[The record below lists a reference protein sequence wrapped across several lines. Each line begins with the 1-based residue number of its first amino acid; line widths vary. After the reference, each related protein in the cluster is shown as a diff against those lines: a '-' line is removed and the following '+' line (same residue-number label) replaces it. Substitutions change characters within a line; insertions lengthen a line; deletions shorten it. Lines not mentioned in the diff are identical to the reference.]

1 MIRLFASCDFRNIG
15 ISALRSQI
23 RACGAAI
30 VRPGEKMMTTAAAT
44 PLQVKGGAFLIE
56 DRLPNEIFTAED
68 LNEEHLAIARTVD
81 QFWTSEVEP
90 HLDAIRQQTPGVA
103 LSVLRKAAELGLAAI
118 PIPEKFGGM
127 EMDLP
132 SVMIAGEHLARDA
145 SYGSWHSSHTGIG
158 TLPVLFFGNE
168 EQQRRYLP
176 KLAKVELLAAYALTE
191 PLAGSD
197 ALAVRTRADLSAD
210 GKYYVLNGQ
219 KMWITNGG
227 AADLFT
233 VFAKVGGEKFT
244 AFLVERSFPGVTSGA
259 EEHKMGIKGS
269 STTAVFFDNVRVPV
283 ENLLGEIGRGHI
295 IAFNILNI
303 GRLKLGPG
311 AVGGAKNVLAICLK
325 YAKERKAF
333 GSAIA
338 EFGAI
343 QHKLAE
349 MAIRTFAVESMVWR
363 VVGLIESQLAQ
374 SAHDHDKDKHADS
387 QTELK
392 AVEEYATEC
401 SMIKVYASEML
412 DYVVDEGVQIH
423 GGYGYH
429 QDYAVERAYRDS
441 RINRIFEG
449 TNEIN
454 RLLITGMLLKRAAR
468 GQLAL
473 IPAVQA
479 VLNETVK
486 EATGAAGAD
495 EEARLVQG
503 AKKIALSTIGIAYHK
518 YGVELEK
525 QQEIVMNISDIVME
539 VFAMESS
546 LLRSRK
552 LAASGQGTNA
562 ANMCA
567 VFLREAMDRVEV
579 SARNVVGACSS
590 GPALRENMATLRGF
604 ANYDPLDGVALR
616 RNIAG
621 RLLAAGRYTV

>member
-1 MIRLFASCDFRNIG
+1 MATKNRSENIFP
-15 ISALRSQI
+15 Q
-23 RACGAAI
+23 
-30 VRPGEKMMTTAAAT
+30 
-44 PLQVKGGAFLIE
+44 
-56 DRLPNEIFTAED
+56 
-68 LNEEHLAIARTVD
+68 
-81 QFWTSEVEP
+81 
-90 HLDAIRQQTPGVA
+90 
-103 LSVLRKAAELGLAAI
+103 
-118 PIPEKFGGM
+118 
-127 EMDLP
+127 
-132 SVMIAGEHLARDA
+132 
-145 SYGSWHSSHTGIG
+145 
-158 TLPVLFFGNE
+158 
-168 EQQRRYLP
+168 
-176 KLAKVELLAAYALTE
+176 LAKVELLAAYALTE

-210 GKYYVLNGQ
+210 GKYYILNGQ

-233 VFAKVGGEKFT
+233 VFAKVGAEKFT

-269 STTAVFFDNVRVPV
+269 STTAVYFDNVRVPV
-283 ENLLGEIGRGHI
+283 ENVLGEIGRGHI

-333 GSAIA
+333 GSPIA

-363 VVGLIESQLAQ
+363 VVGLIESQLEQ
-374 SAHDHDKDKHADS
+374 SAHAKDKHADS

-392 AVEEYATEC
+392 AVEEYAAEC

-468 GQLAL
+468 GQLGL
-473 IPAVQA
+473 ISAAQA
-479 VLNETVK
+479 VVGGPGND
-486 EATGAAGAD
+486 ATASASTDRDQD
-495 EEARLVQG
+495 EDARLVKS
-503 AKKIALSTIGIAYHK
+503 AKKIALFTIGIAYQK
-518 YGVELEK
+518 YGAEMEK
-525 QQEIVMNISDIVME
+525 QQEIVMSISDVVME

-552 LAASGQGTNA
+552 LAAAGKGTNA
-562 ANMCA
+562 ADMCA

-579 SARNVVGACSS
+579 SARNVIGACSA
-590 GPALRENMATLRGF
+590 GHALQENMVTLRRF
-604 ANYDPLDGVALR
+604 ANYDPVDGVALR

-621 RLLAAGRYTV
+621 RLLAAARYIV